1 MGSEMC
7 IRDSATLCLVTDG
20 ITEAE
25 AGGRELGMGG
35 LSSLLQRMSGKTA
48 TEKLDA
54 TIRLFVD
61 GRLVTHDDATM
72 LLVTASN
79 AGGVNG
85 R

>member
-1 MGSEMC
+1 
-7 IRDSATLCLVTDG
+7 
-20 ITEAE
+20 
-25 AGGRELGMGG
+25 MGG

-54 TIRLFVD
+54 TMRLFVD